1 MEDLIVDS
9 FTEEDFAFLHKI
21 LSSCKYSLDE
31 SEDFEHAKQLR
42 HKVKQIL
49 SHLEI

>member
-9 FTEEDFAFLHKI
+9 FTEGDFVFLYKI
-21 LSSCKYSLDE
+21 LSDCKYSLDE
-31 SEDFEHAKQLR
+31 SDVFEHAKQLR
-42 HKVKQIL
+42 HKVKQTL